1 MLKQISR
8 MKRANKYILVIFA
21 GLMGLSL
28 VLFYAPSR
36 NQGTAAAASN
46 SEVLARV
53 RGDEIT
59 VGDLN
64 RQKEAYAQQF
74 GGQIS
79 LAQLGLS
86 DRSMLNSIIRAK
98 VVAQEAERLGLAASD
113 AEVAAKIREI
123 FKDPAGKFI
132 GEELYRKRVVQN
144 GYRDVAAFEDKLR
157 EEIGAEKLRAFVTA
171 GVTVAEKE
179 VEDDWRRKNTAF
191 DLTYAAVS
199 ADKLAEKIAPSEEE
213 LQKYFEEKKGEF
225 RFLEPQ
231 KKIRYLFV
239 DQAKAG
245 ARLNISDEDL
255 RAAYDQIKPENKVA
269 GVKAQ
274 QIVLKVADPK
284 LDQTVLEKATRLA
297 SEMRGGGSTL
307 VVPAEKFAEV
317 ARGNSEDPA
326 TAKQG
331 GWLPAPVRQKQGS
344 KDPAVQQ
351 LFQLADGQ
359 VNDPVKYG
367 NAYYIFR
374 RDSTIEKTFEEAKP
388 ELLVSQ
394 RNTRGYRAAADLAAR
409 GAARLKETKD
419 FQKVAQELA
428 AEANMSAAEMIKE
441 TPFIKPGDSVPSIG
455 SNPTF
460 EEAIKPLENAGDVG
474 DRVAISNGFAVPA
487 LVEKREP
494 RIPDFA
500 EVREQVVS
508 RVKQERARAQLEQT
522 AKEIAN
528 AASPA
533 ALKAAAEKLGL
544 KTATLPQ
551 YRIATPIEEAGTSP
565 EADEVILA
573 LKEGEVSRRP
583 VKIGETWLVVAA
595 DKRKD
600 PDQTEFATQ
609 RDQLTESLLSTRRAN
624 VFEDYVAA
632 IKTRLE
638 RENEIRINDDVL
650 KRAAAPDAL
659 GAPDAP

>member
-1 MLKQISR
+1 MLKQFNR
-8 MKRANKYILVIFA
+8 MKRANKWILIFFA

-36 NQGTAAAASN
+36 NQGTAVAASN
-46 SEVLARV
+46 SEVVASV
-53 RGDEIT
+53 RGAEIT

-64 RQKEAYAQQF
+64 RQKEGYQQQF

-79 LAQLGLS
+79 LAQLGLNE
-86 DRSMLNSIIRAK
+86 RTMLNGMIRGK
-98 VVAQEAERLGLAASD
+98 IVAQEAERLGLAASD
-113 AEVAAKIREI
+113 AEVAAKIREQ
-123 FKDPAGKFI
+123 FKDPSGKFVGI
-132 GEELYRKRVVQN
+132 ERYRESVTARF
-144 GYRDVAAFEDKLR
+144 GSVARFEDALR
-157 EEIGAEKLRAFVTA
+157 EDIAAEKLRAFVTA
-171 GVTVAEKE
+171 GVTVSEKE
-179 VEDDWRRKNTAF
+179 VEDDWRRKSTTF
-191 DLTYAAVS
+191 DLTYAAVT
-199 ADKLAEKIAPSEEE
+199 ADKLAEKIAPPDEE
-213 LQKYFEEKKGEF
+213 LQKYFDEHKAEF

-245 ARLNISDEDL
+245 SRLNISDADL
-255 RAAYDQIKPENKVA
+255 RAAYNEIKPENKVA

-284 LDQTVLEKATRLA
+284 LDQEVLAKGTRLVA
-297 SEMRGGGSTL
+297 EMRGNSDTL
-307 VVPAEKFAEV
+307 IVSAEKFAEV
-317 ARGNSEDPA
+317 AKGNSEDPA

-344 KDPAVQQ
+344 KDPAEQQ
-351 LFQLADGQ
+351 LFQLVEGQ

-374 RDSTIEKTFEEAKP
+374 RGEAIQKTFEEAKP

-394 RNTRGYRAAADLAAR
+394 RNTRGYRAAADIAAR
-409 GAARLKETKD
+409 AAARLKETKD
-419 FQKVAQELA
+419 FQKVAQEFA
-428 AEANMSAAEMIKE
+428 GEANMAAAEMIKE
-441 TPFIKPGDSVPSIG
+441 TPFIKPGDNVPAIG

-474 DRVAISNGFAVPA
+474 DRVAVSNGFAVPA
-487 LVEKREP
+487 LVEKRDP
-494 RIPDFA
+494 RIPEFA
-500 EVREQVVS
+500 EVKDQVTE
-508 RVKQERARAQLEQT
+508 RVKRERARTQLEQA
-522 AKEIAN
+522 AKELAN
-528 AASPA
+528 AATPA
-533 ALKAAAEKLGL
+533 ALKAAAEKLGV

-551 YRIATPIEEAGTSP
+551 YRISSPIEEAGTSP
-565 EADEVILA
+565 EADEVIIA

-583 VKIGETWLVVAA
+583 VKIGETWVVVAA

-600 PDQTEFATQ
+600 PDPTEFATQ
-609 RDQLTESLLSTRRAN
+609 RDRLTESMLSTRRAN

-638 RENEIRINDDVL
+638 RENAIRINDDVL
-650 KRAAAPDAL
+650 KRAGTTDAL
-659 GAPDAP
+659 DAPDAP

>member
-1 MLKQISR
+1 MLKQMSR
-8 MKRANKYILVIFA
+8 MKRTNKYILIVFA

-36 NQGTAAAASN
+36 NQGTAVAASN
-46 SEVLARV
+46 SEVVASV

-64 RQKEAYAQQF
+64 RQKEGYQQQF

-79 LAQLGLS
+79 LAQLGLN
-86 DRSMLNSIIRAK
+86 DRSMLNGIIRGK
-98 VVAQEAERLGLAASD
+98 IVAQEAERLGLAASD
-113 AEVAAKIREI
+113 AEVAAKIFEQ
-123 FKDPAGKFI
+123 FKDPSGKFV
-132 GEELYRKRVVQN
+132 GEKR
-144 GYRDVAAFEDKLR
+144 YRDSVTARFGSVARFEDALR
-157 EEIGAEKLRAFVTA
+157 EEIAAEKLRAFATA
-171 GVTVAEKE
+171 GVTVSEKE
-179 VEDDWRRKNTAF
+179 VEEDWRRKNTTF
-191 DLTYAAVS
+191 ELTYAAVT
-199 ADKLAEKIAPSEEE
+199 ADKLGEKITPSEEE
-213 LQKYFEEKKGEF
+213 LQKYFDEHKAEF

-239 DQAKAG
+239 DQGKAG
-245 ARLNISDEDL
+245 SKLNISDADL
-255 RAAYDQIKPENKVA
+255 RAAYEQVKPENKIS

-274 QIVLKVADPK
+274 QIVLKVANPL
-284 LDQTVLEKATRLA
+284 LDQEVLAKGTRLVT
-297 SEMRGGGSTL
+297 EMRGNSDTMI
-307 VVPAEKFAEV
+307 VSAEKFAEI
-317 ARGNSEDPA
+317 AKGNSEDPA

-331 GWLPAPVRQKQGS
+331 GWLPAPVKQKAGS

-351 LFQLADGQ
+351 VFQLAEGQ

-367 NAYYIFR
+367 DTYYIFR
-374 RDSTIEKTFEEAKP
+374 RGESIQKTFEEAKA

-409 GAARLKETKD
+409 VAARLKETKD
-419 FQKVAQELA
+419 FQKVAQEFA
-428 AEANMSAAEMIKE
+428 AEANMTPAEMIKE
-441 TPFIKPGDSVPSIG
+441 TAFIKPGDNVPGIG

-460 EEAIKPLENAGDVG
+460 EEALKPLENAGDIG
-474 DRVAISNGFAVPA
+474 DRVAVSNGFAVPA
-487 LVEKREP
+487 LVEKRDP

-500 EVREQVVS
+500 EVKDKVAE

-522 AKEIAN
+522 AKELAN
-528 AASPA
+528 AATPA

-544 KTATLPQ
+544 KAATLPQ
-551 YRIATPIEEAGTSP
+551 YRVSTPIEEAGTSP
-565 EADEVILA
+565 EADEAILA

-583 VKIGETWLVVAA
+583 VKIGDVWVVVAA

-600 PDQTEFATQ
+600 PDPTEFAAQ
-609 RDQLTESLLSTRRAN
+609 RDQLTETMLGTRRAD

-638 RENEIRINDDVL
+638 RANEIRINDDVL
-650 KRAAAPDAL
+650 KRAATPDTL

>member
-8 MKRANKYILVIFA
+8 MKRANKYILVVFA
-21 GLMGLSL
+21 ALMGLSL

-53 RGDEIT
+53 RGDEVT

-74 GGQIS
+74 GGGIS
-79 LAQLGLS
+79 LAQLGLN
-86 DRSMLNSIIRAK
+86 DRSMLNGIIRGK
-98 VVAQEAERLGLAASD
+98 IVAQEAERLGLAASD
-113 AEVAAKIREI
+113 AEVAAKIWEQ
-123 FKDPAGKFI
+123 FKDPSGKFV
-132 GEELYRKRVVQN
+132 GEERYRSSVTARFGNVE
-144 GYRDVAAFEDKLR
+144 RFEDALR
-157 EEIGAEKLRAFVTA
+157 EEIAAEKLRAFVTA
-171 GVTVAEKE
+171 GVTVGEKE
-179 VEDDWRRKNTAF
+179 VEEDWRRKNTTF
-191 DLTYAAVS
+191 DLTYATVA
-199 ADKLAEKIAPSEEE
+199 ADKLAERIEPSEEE
-213 LQKYFEEKKGEF
+213 LQKYFEEKKAEF

-231 KKIRYLFV
+231 KKLRYLFI
-239 DQAKAG
+239 DQTKAG
-245 ARLNISDEDL
+245 SKLTISDEDL
-255 RAAYDQIKPENKVA
+255 RAAYDQIKPENKLA

-274 QIVLKVADPK
+274 QIILKVADPK
-284 LDQTVLEKATRLA
+284 LDATVLEKASRLVG
-297 SEMRGGGSTL
+297 EMRGGGGAL

-331 GWLPAPVRQKQGS
+331 GWLPAPVRQRQGS
-344 KDPAVQQ
+344 KDPAQQQ
-351 LFQLADGQ
+351 LFQLVEGQ
-359 VNDPVKYG
+359 INDPVKYG

-374 RDSTIEKTFEEAKP
+374 RGESIEKTFEEAKP

-409 GAARLKETKD
+409 AAARLKETKD

-428 AEANMSAAEMIKE
+428 GEANMSAAEMIKE
-441 TPFIKPGDSVPSIG
+441 TPFIKPGDNVPNIG

-474 DRVAISNGFAVPA
+474 DRVAVSNGFAVPA

-500 EVREQVVS
+500 EVREQVIG
-508 RVKQERARAQLEQT
+508 RVKQERARSQLEQT
-522 AKEIAN
+522 AKELAN
-528 AASPA
+528 AATPA

-544 KTATLPQ
+544 KTATLPV
-551 YRIATPIEEAGTSP
+551 YRISTPMEDAGTSP
-565 EADEVILA
+565 EADEVIYA

-583 VKIGETWLVVAA
+583 VKIGETWVVVAA

-600 PDQTEFATQ
+600 PDPTQFATQ
-609 RDQLTESLLSTRRAN
+609 RDQLTESILDTRRAS

-638 RENEIRINDDVL
+638 RDNEIRINDDVL
-650 KRAAAPDAL
+650 KRAATPDAL
-659 GAPDAP
+659 EAPDAP

>member
-1 MLKQISR
+1 MLKQMSR
-8 MKRANKYILVIFA
+8 MKRAHKYILVLFA

-36 NQGTAAAASN
+36 NPGTAAAASN

-74 GGQIS
+74 GGRIS
-79 LAQLGLS
+79 LAQLGL
-86 DRSMLNSIIRAK
+86 DERTMLNGMIRGK

-113 AEVAAKIREI
+113 AEVAAKIREQ
-123 FKDPAGKFI
+123 FKDPSGKFVGI
-132 GEELYRKRVVQN
+132 ER
-144 GYRDVAAFEDKLR
+144 YRDSVTARFGSVTRFEDALR
-157 EEIGAEKLRAFVTA
+157 EELAAEKLRAFVTA

-179 VEDDWRRKNTAF
+179 VEDDWRRKSTTF
-191 DLTYAAVS
+191 DLTYAAVE
-199 ADKLAEKIAPSEEE
+199 ADKLAEKIQPSEEE
-213 LQKYFEEKKGEF
+213 LQKYFEEKKAEF
-225 RFLEPQ
+225 RFLDPQ

-239 DQAKAG
+239 DQTKAG
-245 ARLNISDEDL
+245 SRLNISDADL

-284 LDQTVLEKATRLA
+284 LDQEVLAKATRLA
-297 SEMRGGGSTL
+297 AEIRGSGETL
-307 VVPAEKFAEV
+307 ITSAEKFAEV

-326 TAKQG
+326 TAKNG
-331 GWLPAPVRQKQGS
+331 GWLPAPVRQRAGS
-344 KDPAVQQ
+344 KDPTQQQ
-351 LFQLADGQ
+351 LFQLVEGQ
-359 VNDPVKYG
+359 INDPVKYG
-367 NAYYIFR
+367 AAYYIFR
-374 RDSTIEKTFEEAKP
+374 RGESIDKTFEEAKP

-409 GAARLKETKD
+409 AAARLKETKD

-428 AEANMSAAEMIKE
+428 AEANMSAAEMIRE
-441 TPFIKPGDSVPSIG
+441 TPFIKPGDNVPSIG

-460 EEAIKPLENAGDVG
+460 EEAIKPLENAGDIG
-474 DRVAISNGFAVPA
+474 DRVAVSNGFAVPA
-487 LVEKREP
+487 LVEKRDP
-494 RIPDFA
+494 RIPEFA
-500 EVREQVVS
+500 EVRDQIVS

-522 AKEIAN
+522 AKELAN
-528 AASPA
+528 SANPA

-544 KTATLPQ
+544 KAATLPQ
-551 YRIATPIEEAGTSP
+551 YRISTPIENAGTSP

-583 VKIGETWLVVAA
+583 VKIGETWVVVAA

-600 PDQTEFATQ
+600 PDPTEFATQ
-609 RDQLTESLLSTRRAN
+609 RTQLTETMLNTRRAD

-632 IKTRLE
+632 VKTRLE
-638 RENEIRINDDVL
+638 RENDIKIYDDVL
-650 KRAAAPDAL
+650 KRAGTADTLEAPDV
-659 GAPDAP
+659 P